1 MHTDIELLACACL
14 KSKQLGPA
22 TDFLAAD
29 CEDARI
35 PLIDISERDIEEI
48 HIFEKIRGF
57 RFLKTEFHI

>member
-22 TDFLAAD
+22 ADSTAAD

-35 PLIDISERDIEEI
+35 PLIDISEREIEEI
-48 HIFEKIRGF
+48 HNFRENTGF
-57 RFLKTEFHI
+57 PAF